1 MVAPEISQPAFRQ
14 LRLNEKQHLKGK
26 REEMRLKAEKRK
38 QKQKNKGKKRVSNSG
53 AGSSSQ
59 EKRHRTDLWRGLE
72 MTEDRDVIYMCQGN
86 KCGIKIPFPWRTW
99 TADELESGRPTDQ
112 HKGQKWKGLHV
123 VGGKFMCGICKGEE
137 FDNNIAAPDVQ

>member
-14 LRLNEKQHLKGK
+14 LLLNEKQHLKGK

-99 TADELESGRPTDQ
+99 TADERESGRAAGRLAST
-112 HKGQKWKGLHV
+112 KGRS
-123 VGGKFMCGICKGEE
+123 GKACTLSAASSCAE
-137 FDNNIAAPDVQ
+137 FARESILI